1 MDKRTCRCMDL
12 DGGWGEG
19 DLECLCIRRERKE
32 NDRPRCHSALRI
44 CFISSENL
52 LVILPRKTV
61 TSLVTYWRIFSV
73 KEVVGAGGAAPSP
86 HQRLL
91 IPAARLPPAP
101 PACHPGH
108 PG

>member
-1 MDKRTCRCMDL
+1 MKAIWSACASDV
-12 DGGWGEG
+12 
-19 DLECLCIRRERKE
+19 KE
-32 NDRPRCHSALRI
+32 KKIDRPRCHSALRI

-86 HQRLL
+86 
-91 IPAARLPPAP
+91 PPTP
-101 PACHPGH
+101 P
-108 PG
+108 